1 MSARDRIRTLATA
14 LGLGLLGRLAA
25 GTALAQSKTGT
36 TVGQFLLIEPSGR
49 IAGMGN
55 AGVSFTDGLDATWF
69 NPAVIGR
76 LERTN
81 VEFTHSAWLAD
92 IRYDYVAIGFPAG
105 KWGNVTAALT
115 SLNSGD
121 IDVRTVTQPLGTGER
136 YSVSDVAIG
145 LGFGRRVTDR
155 FSAGGTVTYVQE
167 TIWHSSLNTVVF
179 GFGTLY
185 QVSDHGLQIGASL
198 SNFGTEG
205 RFSGRDLSV
214 VYDDDPT
221 RYGDNGTLPG
231 DASTDAFAVPVMFR
245 VGLGMPFRPS
255 PNYTLRIAAD
265 AFHPS
270 DNTEG
275 MSAGAELDMLKRLS
289 LRAGWQDAFQ
299 QDSEVGLTLG
309 AGVRGRYDVYGYQV
323 DYGWTDHRR
332 LGGTHR
338 VTLGFTF

>member
-1 MSARDRIRTLATA
+1 MSARDRMRKAPGLVLLALA
-14 LGLGLLGRLAA
+14 CALAA
-25 GTALAQSKTGT
+25 APAAAQTKTGT
-36 TVGQFLLIEPSGR
+36 TVGQFLTIEPSAR

-55 AGVSFTDGLDATWF
+55 AGVSFTEGLDATWF

-76 LERTN
+76 LERYN

-92 IRYDYVAIGFPAG
+92 IRYDYVAVALPAG
-105 KWGNVTAALT
+105 KWGSLTASLT
-115 SLNSGD
+115 SLNSGEM
-121 IDVRTVTQPLGTGER
+121 DVRTVTQPLGTGER
-136 YSVSDVAIG
+136 YSVSDVGIG
-145 LGFGRRVTDR
+145 LGYGRRITDR
-155 FSAGGTVTYVQE
+155 FSAGATVTYVQE

-179 GFGTLY
+179 GLGTLY
-185 QVSDHGLQIGASL
+185 QVSDRGLQIGASL

-205 RFSGRDLSV
+205 RYSGRDLSV
-214 VYDDDPT
+214 VYDGDAT

>member
-1 MSARDRIRTLATA
+1 MSARDRIRAWRRVLGPA
-14 LGLGLLGRLAA
+14 LLCVLAA
-25 GTALAQSKTGT
+25 APAFGQSKTGT
-36 TVGQFLLIEPSGR
+36 TIGQFLLIEPSAR

-76 LERTN
+76 LERYN
-81 VEFTHSAWLAD
+81 LEVTHSAWLAD
-92 IRYDYVAIGFPAG
+92 IRYDYVAFALPAG
-105 KWGNVTAALT
+105 KWGSLTASLT
-115 SLNSGD
+115 SLGSGD
-121 IDVRTVTQPLGTGER
+121 IDVRTVSQPLGTGER
-136 YSVSDVAIG
+136 YSVSDVGIG
-145 LGFGRRVTDR
+145 LGYGRRITDR

-198 SNFGTEG
+198 SNFGTQG

-214 VYDDDPT
+214 IYDGDPS

-255 PNYTLRIAAD
+255 PNYTLRLAAD

-275 MSAGAELDMLKRLS
+275 MSAGAELEMLKRLS

-299 QDSEVGLTLG
+299 RDTEVGLTLG

-323 DYGWTDHRR
+323 DYGWTEHRR

-338 VTLGFTF
+338 ITLGFTF